1 MSLERAQQIIQQ
13 QAERIR
19 HLENIEERFK
29 RLQNEYDRLKS
40 ETSFPKPNQEN
51 QSVYNRIML
60 LK

>member
-19 HLENIEERFK
+19 YLEDIEERFK
-29 RLQNEYDRLKS
+29 KLQNEYDRLKS

-51 QSVYNRIML
+51 QSVYNRILL

>member
-51 QSVYNRIML
+51 QSVYNRILL

>member
-40 ETSFPKPNQEN
+40 ETSFPTPNQEN

>member
-19 HLENIEERFK
+19 YLEDIEERFK
-29 RLQNEYDRLKS
+29 KLQNEYDRLKS
-40 ETSFPKPNQEN
+40 EKSFPKPNQEN